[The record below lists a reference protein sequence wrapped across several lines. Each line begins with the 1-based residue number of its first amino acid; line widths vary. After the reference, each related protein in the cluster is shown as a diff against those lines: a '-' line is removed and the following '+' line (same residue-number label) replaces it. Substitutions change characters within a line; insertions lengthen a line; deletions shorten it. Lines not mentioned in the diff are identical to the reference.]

1 MAFSSETDSPLWEL
15 FHENSKL
22 SKFSPTRSK
31 TELLDWTRRLH
42 ESLPFD
48 GYPAVSLPKRSPHAH
63 MPLGKAIKGR
73 ASAHAIAP
81 HPLGLDRLATLLRLT
96 YGLNHDRPSADFIRS
111 SRVVPSAGALYP
123 LEIFV
128 LSAQVEGLPPG
139 LYHYNPPNDN
149 LRLLQEGKHH
159 HRIARYFLQPTIP
172 RKAAALIFITAMFE
186 RTTFKYFSRG
196 YRYVLLEAGHVAQ
209 NINLVSTA
217 LGLVCLNIGGFL
229 DRGIDA
235 FLRLDGV
242 THSTLYIIA
251 IGGNNHGIRHRAKN

>member
-1 MAFSSETDSPLWEL
+1 
-15 FHENSKL
+15 
-22 SKFSPTRSK
+22 
-31 TELLDWTRRLH
+31 
-42 ESLPFD
+42 
-48 GYPAVSLPKRSPHAH
+48 
-63 MPLGKAIKGR
+63 
-73 ASAHAIAP
+73 
-81 HPLGLDRLATLLRLT
+81 
-96 YGLNHDRPSADFIRS
+96 
-111 SRVVPSAGALYP
+111 
-123 LEIFV
+123 
-128 LSAQVEGLPPG
+128 
-139 LYHYNPPNDN
+139 